1 MYQQAAYIR
10 DLYIYVRHNLYK
22 WDLDTWWGGQC
33 STDKKWGE
41 IQLTTH
47 EIRYSQRKITS
58 IVNFLIKA

>member
-10 DLYIYVRHNLYK
+10 DVHIYIRHNLYK
-22 WDLDTWWGGQC
+22 WGLDTRGGEQC

-41 IQLTTH
+41 GQLTTH